1 MKAKLDEYLLDFV
14 EKELSQL
21 ETASV
26 AREVAA
32 SATLR
37 AEVADIQAV
46 RAEIKNTQSLYAVS
60 ETDWTR
66 LHKKIMFQVES
77 EIALKS
83 QGR

>member
-1 MKAKLDEYLLDFV
+1 MKAKLEEYLLDFV
-14 EKELSQL
+14 EKELSPL

-46 RAEIKNTQSLYAVS
+46 RAEIKNTQNLYA
-60 ETDWTR
+60 EQKMDWTR
-66 LHKKIMFQVES
+66 LHEKIMFQVEN
-77 EIALKS
+77 EIKKKE
-83 QGR
+83 